1 MRESLRQRSSVPG
14 ALEPKR
20 KRRPARTPAVP
31 QVGVYFALLYCLIAI
46 PVGWLSDRANG
57 VRVLAITCA
66 LWSAATVA
74 CGLTSTYPQLVLAR
88 MSVGVGEA
96 GGVPPSYALI
106 SDYFPPGRRG
116 VALGLYNLGPPI
128 GQALGVAFGAS
139 LAPSGG
145 LPLAHC
151 IHLARSGGNPRRT
164 GCLPLRQG
172 TATRGSRRGCPGNRT

>member
-1 MRESLRQRSSVPG
+1 M
-14 ALEPKR
+14 
-20 KRRPARTPAVP
+20 
-31 QVGVYFALLYCLIAI
+31 
-46 PVGWLSDRANG
+46 
-57 VRVLAITCA
+57 
-66 LWSAATVA
+66 A

-139 LAPSGG
+139 LATF
-145 LPLAHC
+145 
-151 IHLARSGGNPRRT
+151 RRKNDRFEVAAET
-164 GCLPLRQG
+164 PPAQ
-172 TATRGSRRGCPGNRT
+172 P